1 MPLGTRPVWSYG
13 VGMRFS
19 LLPSPSSAR
28 PPSPRTVRQA
38 GFNIVEVIV
47 GMAIFSFMVVGL
59 LSLTFQVR
67 ASSEEAVY
75 NNTSLTLAQAY
86 LEQMRSSDFATLQA
100 AAVDTSGSVGL
111 NLISSNG
118 TTLTD
123 TSGGVLANGDWAS
136 ETIMLDEDDAGN
148 PRQPL
153 TFRFRPVLVD
163 LNTATSGQA
172 DGVEITLFYQTTY
185 NFGSVRTQN
194 GSLRTVRSNISTF

>member
-1 MPLGTRPVWSYG
+1 MSHQYAPIG
-13 VGMRFS
+13 
-19 LLPSPSSAR
+19 SA
-28 PPSPRTVRQA
+28 PPSRHPGSASQA

-100 AAVDTSGSVGL
+100 AAIDTTGVVGL
-111 NLISSNG
+111 DLISSAGNP
-118 TTLTD
+118 LTD
-123 TSGGVLANGDWAS
+123 VSGGVLANGDWAS
-136 ETIMLDEDDAGN
+136 EVIMLDEDSAGN

-153 TFRFRPVLVD
+153 TFRFRPMLVD
-163 LNTATSGQA
+163 LNTVTGGTA

-194 GSLRTVRSNISTF
+194 GSLRTVRSNVSTF

>member
-1 MPLGTRPVWSYG
+1 MSYQSAPIGSPYSSRITRA
-13 VGMRFS
+13 
-19 LLPSPSSAR
+19 SS
-28 PPSPRTVRQA
+28 QA

-86 LEQMRSSDFATLQA
+86 LEQMRSSDFATLQVA
-100 AAVDTSGSVGL
+100 AIDTSGVVGL
-111 NLISSNG
+111 DLVSSAG
-118 TTLTD
+118 VTMTD

-136 ETIMLDEDDAGN
+136 EVIMLDEDAEGN

-153 TFRFRPVLVD
+153 TFRFRPMLID
-163 LNTATSGQA
+163 LNTVTGGTA

-194 GSLRTVRSNISTF
+194 GSLRTVRSNVSTF

>member
-1 MPLGTRPVWSYG
+1 
-13 VGMRFS
+13 
-19 LLPSPSSAR
+19 
-28 PPSPRTVRQA
+28 
-38 GFNIVEVIV
+38 
-47 GMAIFSFMVVGL
+47 MAIFSFMVVGL

-86 LEQMRSSDFATLQA
+86 LEQMRSSDFATLQVA
-100 AAVDTSGSVGL
+100 AIDTSGVVGL
-111 NLISSNG
+111 DLVSSAG
-118 TTLTD
+118 VTMTD

-136 ETIMLDEDDAGN
+136 EVIMLDEDAEGN

-153 TFRFRPVLVD
+153 TFRFRPMLID
-163 LNTATSGQA
+163 LNSVTGGTA

-194 GSLRTVRSNISTF
+194 GSLRTVRCTGPK

>member
-1 MPLGTRPVWSYG
+1 MLSCRAH
-13 VGMRFS
+13 
-19 LLPSPSSAR
+19 PSKPSEPPPA
-28 PPSPRTVRQA
+28 PPSRLET

-47 GMAIFSFMVVGL
+47 GMAIFSFMVIGL

-100 AAVDTSGSVGL
+100 AALDTSGSVGL
-111 NLISSNG
+111 DLISSAG
-118 TTLTD
+118 TILTD

-136 ETIMLDEDDAGN
+136 EIIMLDEDDAGN

-153 TFRFRPVLVD
+153 TFRFRPLLVD
-163 LNTATSGQA
+163 LNSVTSGQA
-172 DGVEITLFYQTTY
+172 DGIEIILYYQTTY

-194 GSLRTVRSNISTF
+194 GSLRTVRSNVSTF